1 MATVSEAVSTSDR
14 RKSLIAL
21 RDKIADTIDTTDSGR
36 DIAALSKRLMEVMNE
51 IDSLPSEKAPDSPMA
66 KRRAKRD
73 A

>member
-51 IDSLPSEKAPDSPMA
+51 IDSLPSGKTNDSPMA

>member
-51 IDSLPSEKAPDSPMA
+51 IDSLPSEKTNDSPMA

>member
-21 RDKIADTIDTTDSGR
+21 RDKIADTIDTADSGR

-51 IDSLPSEKAPDSPMA
+51 IDSLPSEKTNDSPMA

>member
-14 RKSLIAL
+14 RKSLIAP

-51 IDSLPSEKAPDSPMA
+51 IDSLPSEKTNDSPMA